1 MPRQEKKHHKEAKKE
16 EEEKKRKRKRTGR
29 AEEKEKKEKKK
40 GKKRKR
46 SQAADLKLHINV
58 QNHSVK
64 WSDICEVLRAE
75 TITHYTHI
83 RYHSV
88 IYAKKSLLN
97 MKNIPG
103 ICHS

>member
-1 MPRQEKKHHKEAKKE
+1 MGGGGGEGKERE
-16 EEEKKRKRKRTGR
+16 EERE
-29 AEEKEKKEKKK
+29 
-40 GKKRKR
+40 KRKR
-46 SQAADLKLHINV
+46 SQAADLKLHINL
-58 QNHSVK
+58 QNHSAK
-64 WSDICEVLRAE
+64 WPDICEVLRAE

-88 IYAKKSLLN
+88 INAKKSLLN